1 MHRGGGPQLRRRAP
15 RPLAAALDDFTAG
28 ARPQTLLARVQGVW
42 EAVVGPTVAVEAQPR
57 AESSGTVVVDCSSAV
72 WAQELE
78 LLGPEL
84 LGRLNGALGGAD
96 AAPVGGFRFRVGR
109 PR

>member
-1 MHRGGGPQLRRRAP
+1 MRRRGP
-15 RPLAAALDDFTAG
+15 RPLGDALKGFTLG

-42 EAVVGPTVAVEAQPR
+42 EDAVGATVAAEAQPR
-57 AESSGTVVVDCSSAV
+57 SERSGTIVVDCSSAV

-78 LLGPEL
+78 LLGPDL
-84 LGRLNGALGGAD
+84 LEQLNGALEQPGPTPV
-96 AAPVGGFRFRVGR
+96 AALRFRIAR

>member
-1 MHRGGGPQLRRRAP
+1 MRRRRP
-15 RPLAAALDDFTAG
+15 RPLGDALEAFASQ

-42 EAVVGPTVAVEAQPR
+42 DEAVGPTVAAEAQPR
-57 AESSGTVVVDCSSAV
+57 AESSGTVFVDCASAV

-78 LLGPEL
+78 LLGPDLVE
-84 LGRLNGALGGAD
+84 RLNGVLEGPD
-96 AAPVGGFRFRVGR
+96 RAPVAALRFRIAR

>member
-1 MHRGGGPQLRRRAP
+1 MRRRAP
-15 RPLAAALDDFTAG
+15 RPLGDVLEGFTAK

-42 EAVVGPTVAVEAQPR
+42 DGTVGPTVAAEAHPG
-57 AESSGTVVVDCSSAV
+57 AEHGGTVTVDCSSGV

-78 LLGPEL
+78 LLAPDL
-84 LGRLNGALGGAD
+84 LERLNVALGGSANT
-96 AAPVGGFRFRVGR
+96 PVGGLRFRIAR

>member
-1 MHRGGGPQLRRRAP
+1 MAE
-15 RPLAAALDDFTAG
+15 

-42 EAVVGPTVAVEAQPR
+42 EATVGPTVAVEAQPR

-84 LGRLNGALGGAD
+84 LERLNGALGD
-96 AAPVGGFRFRVGR
+96 APSVPVRAFRFRIAR

>member
-1 MHRGGGPQLRRRAP
+1 MRRRRP
-15 RPLAAALDDFTAG
+15 RRLGEALESFAAQ

-42 EAVVGPTVAVEAQPR
+42 DQAVGPTVAAEAQPR
-57 AESSGTVVVDCSSAV
+57 AESSGTVFVDCASAV

-78 LLGPEL
+78 LLGPDL
-84 LGRLNGALGGAD
+84 LERVNGALDGPDG
-96 AAPVGGFRFRVGR
+96 APVTALRFRISR